1 MGWKL
6 KLGAGIVIFYI
17 LFALVA
23 PYAVNRENVEN
34 WYSITYWTHNPRF
47 APPEWV
53 NLFGRNLPATETIGA
68 AEIGKDTYR
77 ITYEFHYSTI
87 PDDMVILF
95 KTPPTGTV
103 TVNVTT
109 PDGRTFT
116 VYSGPP
122 VELDFRKSPPVAQT
136 IIQNSGMNFTADEKI
151 TLMVTGKVL
160 NVIFSRR
167 EGNDWVPV
175 RGTYV
180 FTVSA
185 SSEPYLKVVGKVCCP
200 MGTDALGRD
209 LWSAFLWGARQTLE
223 LVFAISA
230 VAVLLGLLLGLA
242 GSLSGKSGSAVDF
255 ASRVSTMLPMIP
267 LLIALIPI
275 LQKVSYYGSLS
286 VPVWDFALV
295 LGLLLFGRISRNV
308 KTMAL
313 IEKSKEYARAAR
325 VLGGSEWWV
334 TKHHVMRIVLPYA
347 LSEFILL
354 SAKALALISIL
365 GFFRVIPGFNWGG
378 LLAMV
383 IQQRALYL
391 GAWWMVLPIGT
402 AIAVLAIGFVLI
414 HLEMEERFI
423 DPWLS

>member
-17 LFALVA
+17 LFALIA

-68 AEIGKDTYR
+68 AEIGKGTYM

-116 VYSGPP
+116 IYSGPP

-160 NVIFSRR
+160 NVIFSHR